1 MRVMPGGSQ
10 YLCTGSL
17 MPSKVCLAPN
27 GGLASFHFAAAQGA
41 MGASSGF
48 WPKGSE
54 ESHVFIRI
62 PSGLG
67 AQRPDKSGACADVW
81 GCLDFAASARA
92 AVCADS
98 TDEKTN
104 TATSAFVKRTKRF
117 RILQLLD
124 SDSILPKLQYMEP
137 MSPGTPALVLSIAEG
152 SRRLLALTN
161 SPNTAGKIPALL
173 KTRAAIAR

>member
-17 MPSKVCLAPN
+17 VSSKVCLAPN

-54 ESHVFIRI
+54 ESQVLIRM

-67 AQRPDKSGACADVW
+67 AQRPDRSGACEDVSN
-81 GCLDFAASARA
+81 CLDFAASGRA
-92 AVCADS
+92 AVWADS
-98 TDEKTN
+98 TGEKT
-104 TATSAFVKRTKRF
+104 
-117 RILQLLD
+117 
-124 SDSILPKLQYMEP
+124 
-137 MSPGTPALVLSIAEG
+137 
-152 SRRLLALTN
+152 
-161 SPNTAGKIPALL
+161 
-173 KTRAAIAR
+173 